1 MDNKYY
7 SITALNRA
15 IKNMFE
21 REPALLDIYIKGEI
35 SNFKHHTRG
44 QQGHKEG
51 GRAYKEWHKKQRIG
65 AHAAKVEPHSDPRAA
80 KRQKRQQKGDIPL
93 FQSYRNNFRYDWK
106 HFTGSPRIIR

>member
-44 QQGHKEG
+44 HFYFTLKDETSRIAAVMFNSYASKLNFEPVDGMKVLVH
-51 GRAYKEWHKKQRIG
+51 GRVSVYEANGDYQIYVNEMSEDGIG
-65 AHAAKVEPHSDPRAA
+65 NLYLEYEK
-80 KRQKRQQKGDIPL
+80 I
-93 FQSYRNNFRYDWK
+93 
-106 HFTGSPRIIR
+106 